1 MPSDNFGLLYD
12 HHRVR
17 VRGIVS
23 SILHSARDV
32 DDVVQDVF
40 VQVWQQSD
48 RFDPAR
54 GNIDAWISVIARS
67 RAIDRLRA
75 DARFDYRAE
84 WDAEVSDNTKH
95 GCPAAGGVEE
105 ASIRRG
111 MASLTRDH
119 RELLQ
124 LAFEAG
130 LSHAR
135 IAAFLGRPLGTV
147 KSQIRSALSTLRT
160 QAIPAQGFRSNPEP
174 PTRPPFTVSLV
185 REDARPADFEL
196 SPEARDGLRGM
207 TVVAIDDD
215 AETLSMIGATLKVF
229 GAQTALC
236 LSANAGLNAVDAT
249 WPHLVIADLDM
260 PGEDGYECLRQLRAL
275 ARNHARVLP
284 VVAFTGRADEQE
296 RSRVRLAGFDAY
308 LTKPLHPMALF
319 AAASRAVGSSAA

>member
-1 MPSDNFGLLYD
+1 MPFDNFALLYD

-23 SILHSARDV
+23 SILRTARDV

-54 GNIDAWISVIARS
+54 GNIDAWIAVIARS

-84 WDAEVSDNTKH
+84 WDSEISDPTKH
-95 GCPAAGGVEE
+95 GWGLAGRGDDAA
-105 ASIRRG
+105 IRSG
-111 MASLTRDH
+111 MAALTRDQ

-135 IAAFLGRPLGTV
+135 IAAFVGRPLGTV
-147 KSQIRSALSTLRT
+147 KTQIRSALATLRKKSSRE
-160 QAIPAQGFRSNPEP
+160 AGFRSQPEP
-174 PTRPPFTVSLV
+174 LTQPAFTVSLI
-185 REDARPADFEL
+185 RKDERPADFEL
-196 SPEARDGLRGM
+196 TPNARNGLRGVR
-207 TVVAIDDD
+207 VVAIDDD
-215 AETLSMIGATLKVF
+215 GETLSMIGATLKVF
-229 GAQTALC
+229 GAQTTLC
-236 LSANAGLNAVDAT
+236 SSATAGLDAVDAA
-249 WPHLVIADLDM
+249 WPHFVIADLDM
-260 PGEDGYECLRQLRAL
+260 PGDDGYACLRQLRVL
-275 ARNHARVLP
+275 ARNRARLLP

-308 LTKPLHPMALF
+308 LTKPVHPMALF
-319 AAASRAVGSSAA
+319 AAASRVVSSPAA